1 MVRDVCLTIGR
12 QGDGTASKSASD
24 SLNPYIHKVRTP
36 EQTNLVVHSIRGY
49 FITLLALNNVD
60 DTLRKIIVGQKA
72 DGVDASY
79 VNTQISQSRRL
90 SVMQRADFSFIN
102 TPRLEVSD

>member
-1 MVRDVCLTIGR
+1 LFNYR
-12 QGDGTASKSASD
+12 QTGDGTASKSASD
-24 SLNPYIHKVRTP
+24 ILNPYIHRVRTP

-49 FITLLALNNVD
+49 FITLLALNDVD

-102 TPRLEVSD
+102 TPSLEVSE